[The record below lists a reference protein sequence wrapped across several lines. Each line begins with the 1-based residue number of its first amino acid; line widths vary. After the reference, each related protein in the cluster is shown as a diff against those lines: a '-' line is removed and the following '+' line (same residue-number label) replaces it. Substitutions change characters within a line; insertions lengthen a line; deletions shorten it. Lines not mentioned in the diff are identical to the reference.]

1 MDSSVLLGVSRYLVP
16 IPHAV
21 WQRHAGGH
29 ADLSFMSEAHHRVR
43 NYVVTEMPRVG
54 APLSPERIAEAL
66 SLPLDQV
73 IRILDDLERHM
84 TFLFRGQGRD
94 VTWAYPVTV
103 DPTPHHV
110 TFSTGERIHAA

>member
-16 IPHAV
+16 IPDAV
-21 WQRHAGGH
+21 WQRHASGR
-29 ADLSFMSEAHHRVR
+29 ADLSFMGEAHHRVR
-43 NYVVTEMPRVG
+43 NYVVTEMPKAG
-54 APLSPERIAEAL
+54 ASLSPERIAEAL
-66 SLPLDQV
+66 TLPLDQV
-73 IRILDDLERHM
+73 IRILDDLEQHM